1 MAGSRFSKGR
11 HALSISDR
19 SGAAFPYI
27 EMVREW
33 NGAWVHTSEFEIKQ
47 PQIQP
52 RPVGADPQALQFART
67 PRTEFYVPT
76 VLPNN
81 PFSTSA
87 SSTTVTVT
95 QPNHGRSTGDAV
107 RFRNVKYTV
116 GTNVTPLILMLETT
130 LAADLTDS
138 ATSLTLTDSSAFP
151 STGYIVVEPGADANE
166 TIYYTANNTGTG
178 VLSGLTRGTG
188 APTYNLTPLTTTASA
203 HSSGD
208 KVFGS
213 YIITKVDDNSYTFT
227 LVTAATT
234 TEEGGGYPAFAGPV
248 NSRA

>member
-33 NGAWVHTSEFEIKQ
+33 NGAWVHTSEFESKQ

-67 PRTEFYVPT
+67 ARTEFYVPT
-76 VLPNN
+76 ILPNN
-81 PFSTSA
+81 PFSTTA
-87 SSTTVTVT
+87 TSTTVTVT
-95 QPNHGRSTGDAV
+95 QPNHGRYTGDAV
-107 RFRNVKYTV
+107 RFRNLTASAGGVAPV
-116 GTNVTPLILMLETT
+116 IFMLETT

-138 ATSLTLTDSSAFP
+138 ATSLTLTDSTAFP
-151 STGYIVVEPGADANE
+151 STGYIVVQPGADANE
-166 TIYYTANNTGTG
+166 TIKYTANNTGTG
-178 VLSGLTRGTG
+178 VLSGLTRGSS

-208 KVFGS
+208 EVFGS
-213 YIITKVDDNSYTFT
+213 YSITKVDANSYTFT

-234 TEEGGGYPAFAGPV
+234 TDEGGGYPAFAGPV

>member
-76 VLPNN
+76 ILPNN
-81 PFSTSA
+81 PFSATA

-95 QPNHGRSTGDAV
+95 QPNHGRSTSDAV
-107 RFRNVKYTV
+107 RFRNVSLPV
-116 GTNVTPLILMLETT
+116 GDVTPLILTLETT
-130 LAADLTDS
+130 LATDVTDS

-151 STGYIVVEPGADANE
+151 STGYIVVQPGADANE
-166 TIYYTANNTGTG
+166 TIKYTANNTGTG
-178 VLSGLTRGTG
+178 VLSGLTRGSS

-213 YIITKVDDNSYTFT
+213 YIITKVDANSYTFT

-234 TEEGGGYPAFAGPV
+234 TGEGGGFPAFAGPV